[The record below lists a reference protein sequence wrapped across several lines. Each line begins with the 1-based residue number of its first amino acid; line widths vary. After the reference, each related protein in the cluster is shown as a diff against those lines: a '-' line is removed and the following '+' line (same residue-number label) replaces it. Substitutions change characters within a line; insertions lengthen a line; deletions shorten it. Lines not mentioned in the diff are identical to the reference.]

1 MGKSRGKRETRSDY
15 PLGKNTDLDSQIEH
29 SDDVESRENSS
40 ASGDE
45 SPTFSQSI
53 AAGVKNFFA
62 GAKKLLENKV
72 ETDSDSMGSVN
83 SEVEIRQIHQSVDA
97 EVDSRVM
104 QSQSGKESTLED
116 GPNRVINSGEKNQNS
131 DARGDEERTGFTVV
145 SNNTN
150 EKNTD
155 SVTTNYSNERGIGEH
170 REQSETNADNESQNN
185 PSDVDKSTQQDK
197 HGDANPKGQVVVRI
211 NTSADPEY
219 KLQREEALGTTFEKL
234 ENATEQTEHEQLKVI
249 DGRYVFGEENGTF
262 RQIPYPAIEDSK
274 KFHKPDLIADIS
286 QIDNLLVMG
295 ASLRGESHY
304 ADERVRQDSFSIEN
318 FSIAGK
324 HYIMAAIA
332 DGVGNA
338 VYSDQ
343 LADLLV
349 NNIGIGI
356 KEQLNKAKEL
366 NGIDWEYVASY
377 IWHVSVEFCKRQS
390 NGSEDLNDYYG
401 KWASTLE
408 LVVVDASND
417 ENNEFVQVTISGD
430 GGTYLI
436 SNKEWYAIKHGKRV
450 AQGEYISNDVSC
462 LPDRP
467 SKPVIKRH
475 GFLKP
480 EEMLFMTT
488 DGLGDGIEES
498 ASFREW
504 FGIKLIESK
513 NLASFLAVM
522 CTAISQLD
530 DDKTGILV
538 KHYKV
543 GDNSED
549 RSWGN

>member
-249 DGRYVFGEENGTF
+249 DGKKTELSDRFHI
-262 RQIPYPAIEDSK
+262 RPLKIPKNSTN
-274 KFHKPDLIADIS
+274 LI
-286 QIDNLLVMG
+286 
-295 ASLRGESHY
+295 
-304 ADERVRQDSFSIEN
+304 
-318 FSIAGK
+318 
-324 HYIMAAIA
+324 
-332 DGVGNA
+332 
-338 VYSDQ
+338 
-343 LADLLV
+343 
-349 NNIGIGI
+349 
-356 KEQLNKAKEL
+356 
-366 NGIDWEYVASY
+366 
-377 IWHVSVEFCKRQS
+377 
-390 NGSEDLNDYYG
+390 
-401 KWASTLE
+401 
-408 LVVVDASND
+408 
-417 ENNEFVQVTISGD
+417 
-430 GGTYLI
+430 
-436 SNKEWYAIKHGKRV
+436 
-450 AQGEYISNDVSC
+450 
-462 LPDRP
+462 
-467 SKPVIKRH
+467 
-475 GFLKP
+475 
-480 EEMLFMTT
+480 
-488 DGLGDGIEES
+488 
-498 ASFREW
+498 
-504 FGIKLIESK
+504 
-513 NLASFLAVM
+513 
-522 CTAISQLD
+522 
-530 DDKTGILV
+530 
-538 KHYKV
+538 
-543 GDNSED
+543 
-549 RSWGN
+549 

>member
-1 MGKSRGKRETRSDY
+1 MGKSKGKRESRNDY

-29 SDDVESRENSS
+29 SDDAESGENSS
-40 ASGDE
+40 ISRDE
-45 SPTFSQSI
+45 SPTFIQSI
-53 AAGVKNFFA
+53 IAGVNAGVKKTFEFIV
-62 GAKKLLENKV
+62 G
-72 ETDSDSMGSVN
+72 TYSDSMGSVN
-83 SEVEIRQIHQSVDA
+83 SEEIRQIHQRVDA
-97 EVDSRVM
+97 EVNSCVM
-104 QSQSGKESTLED
+104 QSQSGKESTPED
-116 GPNRVINSGEKNQNS
+116 GPNRVINSGEKKQNS
-131 DARGDEERTGFTVV
+131 DARSDEEGTGFAGV

-150 EKNTD
+150 EKSSD
-155 SVTTNYSNERGIGEH
+155 SVATNYSNELREIGEH
-170 REQSETNADNESQNN
+170 REQSETNADNESQNS
-185 PSDVDKSTQQDK
+185 PSDVDKPTQQDK
-197 HGDANPKGQVVVRI
+197 HGDANPKGQDIVQI
-211 NTSADPEY
+211 NTSANPEC

-234 ENATEQTEHEQLKVI
+234 ENATEQTEHEQLKEI

-304 ADERVRQDSFSIEN
+304 ADEKVRQDSFSIEN

-324 HYIMAAIA
+324 RYIMAAIA

-450 AQGEYISNDVSC
+450 AQGQYISNDVVC

-530 DDKTGILV
+530 DDKTGILI
-538 KHYKV
+538 KQYKV

>member
-1 MGKSRGKRETRSDY
+1 MGKSKGKRESRNDY

-29 SDDVESRENSS
+29 SDDAESGENSS
-40 ASGDE
+40 TSRDE
-45 SPTFSQSI
+45 SPTFIQSI
-53 AAGVKNFFA
+53 IAGVNAGVKKTFEFIV
-62 GAKKLLENKV
+62 G
-72 ETDSDSMGSVN
+72 TDSDSMGSVN
-83 SEVEIRQIHQSVDA
+83 SEEIRQIHQRVDA
-97 EVDSRVM
+97 EVNSCVM

-116 GPNRVINSGEKNQNS
+116 GPNRVINSGEKKQNS
-131 DARGDEERTGFTVV
+131 DARSDEEGTGFAGV

-150 EKNTD
+150 EKNSD
-155 SVTTNYSNERGIGEH
+155 SVATNCSNELREIGEH
-170 REQSETNADNESQNN
+170 REQSETNADNESQNS
-185 PSDVDKSTQQDK
+185 PSDVDKPTQQDK
-197 HGDANPKGQVVVRI
+197 HGDANPKGQDIVQI
-211 NTSADPEY
+211 NTSANPEC

-234 ENATEQTEHEQLKVI
+234 ENATEQTEHEQLKEI

-304 ADERVRQDSFSIEN
+304 ADERARQDSFSIEN

-324 HYIMAAIA
+324 RYIMAAIA

-408 LVVVDASND
+408 LVVVNASDD

-450 AQGEYISNDVSC
+450 AQGQYISNDVIC

-530 DDKTGILV
+530 DDKTGILI

-549 RSWGN
+549 WSWGN